1 MNTFSGPLPRHQY
14 VWVDTAFTHKESWG
28 FVPAVWFALT
38 SWPSRAWGC
47 TVLLEN
53 GACYRNLPPH
63 ALAYRFDPE
72 PGWPIEKAQRW
83 DCYGWNWAANLYPY
97 LEGVD
102 VTVRAG
108 KEEYEGEYL
117 FSVVPVGDA
126 FSAAPDQGKEFTF
139 ARLDNGRLTIQP
151 TDYVL
156 FREKSFTDVGGWPQ
170 GMKRSDTVW
179 SCE

>member
-14 VWVDTAFTHKESWG
+14 VWVDTTFTHKAPCG

-47 TVLLEN
+47 TVLLES

-63 ALAYRFDPE
+63 ALAYRPDPE
-72 PGWPIEKAQRW
+72 PHWPIQAAQRW
-83 DCYGWNWAANLYPY
+83 DCYGWGWAANLYPY

-102 VTVRAG
+102 VTVRSDDQ
-108 KEEYEGEYL
+108 EHEGEYL
-117 FSVVPVGDA
+117 FSVAPVGDA

-139 ARLDNGRLTIQP
+139 VKLDNGRLTIQP

-156 FREKSFTDVGGWPQ
+156 FREKSFTSVEGWPQ
-170 GMKRSDTVW
+170 GMKRSSEVW